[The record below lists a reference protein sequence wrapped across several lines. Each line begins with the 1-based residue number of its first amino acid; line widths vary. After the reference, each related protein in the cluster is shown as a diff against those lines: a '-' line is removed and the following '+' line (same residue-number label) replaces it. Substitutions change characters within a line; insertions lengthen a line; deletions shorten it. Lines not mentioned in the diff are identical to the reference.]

1 MREYKTRVPIWILF
15 GQIETKYTQW
25 KDNTSKAS
33 DNYLSFRD
41 YAIFSRR
48 LKFTSSF
55 HNAVSSSLWNFDYIV
70 FENVKGMTTIDQ
82 ICKAFGLWARASYT
96 WPWFG
101 LSITFPILLQHHAT
115 TGLEDGLIHYDKR
128 HPPQIIHDME
138 DVSPRKLI
146 WWQGPDI
153 IKRGTAELDEVWQ
166 MSENESVTGLKI
178 IQHWTSGKPSVT
190 DASDWQVDTELTRW
204 CNSDHSVGGTKH
216 YQHGS
221 TLDGKNKVLPSQ
233 YHRPAGI
240 KYYGQSR
247 SGRR

>member
-1 MREYKTRVPIWILF
+1 MVRPVIKTNHSAPSRIDTHTDDSWRLIIKLVREYKTRVLIWILF

-96 WPWFG
+96 WPWLG
-101 LSITFPILLQHHAT
+101 LSITFPILVHHHGT
-115 TGLEDGLIHYDKR
+115 TGLEDGLILCDKR
-128 HPPQIIHDME
+128 HPRQIIHDMG
-138 DVSPRKLI
+138 DVIPRKSFGDRYLKLSNVEQLN
-146 WWQGPDI
+146 WTKYDRCRKMNLWQ
-153 IKRGTAELDEVWQ
+153 
-166 MSENESVTGLKI
+166 
-178 IQHWTSGKPSVT
+178 
-190 DASDWQVDTELTRW
+190 DWKLF
-204 CNSDHSVGGTKH
+204 NTKH
-216 YQHGS
+216 RESRRWQ
-221 TLDGKNKVLPSQ
+221 TLATGKRTRN
-233 YHRPAGI
+233 
-240 KYYGQSR
+240 
-247 SGRR
+247 